1 MNTTLYKTTLAAA
14 IGLSFTLPSHADT
27 YTYDDINRLIS
38 VTHHETAQVTH
49 YTYDAAGNIL
59 SVITTDLPKYDI
71 DAYTKDKAGNPLAGV
86 SVTINGQTVTSN
98 EDGYLPL
105 TDLLADTYTLIASKD
120 RHNFTPLE
128 ITVGEE
134 EPETINLI
142 SDGLTEC
149 LLYAAH
155 DKARKDTQF
164 ITIDSNFDIKL
175 LGSLYEGYD
184 IEAMDAHP
192 NTAQIYVAS
201 GDDSVNPGHLYRLN
215 AQTGG
220 LTLIGDT
227 GFNEINGL
235 SFAPDGTLWGAA
247 EGDGLIQIELTTG
260 VGTLI
265 YAYQGPIE
273 DMTWDNEGQTLYTI
287 QENQLVAY
295 DSTGRYEHDC
305 LVPQGEIEALEM
317 LPDDRL
323 LFGIH
328 NDNTFSIHA
337 LNMDSCEIESIRLN
351 PSVEILQPIDIEGIA
366 WPESCSH

>member
-14 IGLSFTLPSHADT
+14 IGFSFTLPSHADT

-59 SVITTDLPKYDI
+59 SVITTDLPNYDI

-105 TDLLADTYTLIASKD
+105 TDLLADTYTLMASKD

-192 NTAQIYVAS
+192 IT
-201 GDDSVNPGHLYRLN
+201 DSMPK
-215 AQTGG
+215 
-220 LTLIGDT
+220 
-227 GFNEINGL
+227 
-235 SFAPDGTLWGAA
+235 P
-247 EGDGLIQIELTTG
+247 
-260 VGTLI
+260 VG
-265 YAYQGPIE
+265 
-273 DMTWDNEGQTLYTI
+273 
-287 QENQLVAY
+287 
-295 DSTGRYEHDC
+295 
-305 LVPQGEIEALEM
+305 
-317 LPDDRL
+317 
-323 LFGIH
+323 
-328 NDNTFSIHA
+328 
-337 LNMDSCEIESIRLN
+337 
-351 PSVEILQPIDIEGIA
+351 
-366 WPESCSH
+366 